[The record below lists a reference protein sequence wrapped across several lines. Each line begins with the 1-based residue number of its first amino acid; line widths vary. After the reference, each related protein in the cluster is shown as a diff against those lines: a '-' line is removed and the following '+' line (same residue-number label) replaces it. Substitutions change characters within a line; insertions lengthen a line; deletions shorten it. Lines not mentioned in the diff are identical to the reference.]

1 MNASVKLGRL
11 YGIPVGLHWSW
22 FLVFALMSWSLAS
35 SVYAAQF
42 PGQPAALHWG
52 LATIT
57 TLLLF
62 LSVLAH
68 EFGHAIVSIRNG
80 IPVRQIT
87 LFIFGGVAQIA
98 QEPQRA
104 GVEFRIAIAGP
115 LVSVALAGA
124 FAAAAWLAGD
134 VNVLATPA
142 RWLAEINL
150 SLVLFNMIPSFPLD
164 GGRVF
169 RAIVWA
175 LTHSYQKATRI
186 ATVTGQGIAMLFV
199 AGGIFLMIRGQA
211 DNGLW
216 FAFIGWFLNNAAVG
230 ARQYAQQ
237 HSLLADVRAGQVMD
251 RRVAE
256 VPGDLTVCELIT
268 ENVFQN
274 GKRTFIV
281 PGERHPQGLVTMET
295 IIALPRMKW
304 DHTRVRDVMV
314 PWERL
319 VRVSPHSALSS
330 VLHTMDY
337 ADIQQVPV
345 VTENQVEGVLTR
357 DQILRYLHQR
367 QPEQNQ

>member
-1 MNASVKLGRL
+1 M
-11 YGIPVGLHWSW
+11 
-22 FLVFALMSWSLAS
+22 VFALMSWSLAGG
-35 SVYAAQF
+35 VYAAQF
-42 PGQPAALHWG
+42 PGQPQALHWG
-52 LATIT
+52 LATLT

-68 EFGHAIVSIRNG
+68 EFGHAVVSIRNG

-104 GVEFRIAIAGP
+104 GAEFRIAIAGP
-115 LVSVALAGA
+115 LVSLALAGG
-124 FAAAAWLAGD
+124 FAVAAWLSGGS
-134 VNVLATPA
+134 NLLATPA

-169 RAIVWA
+169 RAIVWG

-186 ATVTGQGIAMLFV
+186 ATGAGQGIAMLFV
-199 AGGIFLMIRGQA
+199 AGGIFMMMRGQVG
-211 DNGLW
+211 NGVW
-216 FAFIGWFLNNAAVG
+216 FAFIGWFLNNAAAG
-230 ARQYAQQ
+230 AREYALQQ
-237 HSLLADVRAGQVMD
+237 SLLSDVPASQVMD

-256 VPGDLTVCELIT
+256 VPGDLTVCELVT
-268 ENVFQN
+268 ETVFQN

-319 VRVSPHSALSS
+319 VRVSPHAALSS
-330 VLHTMDY
+330 VLHTMDD
-337 ADIQQVPV
+337 ADIKQVPV

-357 DQILRYLHQR
+357 DLILRYLHQR
-367 QPEQNQ
+367 QPEQSQ